1 LPSTT
6 SRYQPATLFIF
17 ITVALDILAIGVVIP
32 VLPTLIAGFFDNA
45 ADGAVAF
52 GWFVTVFAIAQF
64 FASPILGALSDRF
77 GRRPVILAS
86 NLGLGLDYILLA
98 LAQTLPLLFLA
109 RVISG
114 ITSAS
119 IATAYAYI
127 ADVTPAERRAASY
140 GTLGAAFGLGFV
152 FGPALGGVLG
162 DIDPRLPF
170 WVAAGLSLANFV
182 YGWLILPESHPP
194 ERRRPF
200 AWASLNP
207 LNGVL
212 WLRQQSQLL
221 GLATVAFL
229 AGLSHI
235 VYPTTFVLYATW
247 RYGWDAGTIGVTLAV
262 VGICSAIVQ
271 GGLVRR
277 VVPKIGEW
285 RALLLGLSGGIVA
298 FIGFGSASSAWL
310 LWAFIPISALMG
322 FVNPSAQAL
331 MTSRVDATE
340 QGRLQGAVA
349 GLTALAGLIG
359 PWTFTH
365 LYAVGIDPAMGW
377 HVPGAAFYAGAAA
390 LAVAL
395 GVVWVMRQGSG
406 TGKTEGRAQEP
417 A

>member
-1 LPSTT
+1 MHRLTAA
-6 SRYQPATLFIF
+6 PAPRQAALVFIF

-64 FASPILGALSDRF
+64 FASPILGALSDRY

-119 IATAYAYI
+119 IATAYAYV
-127 ADVTPAERRAASY
+127 ADVTPPERRAASY
-140 GTLGAAFGLGFV
+140 GMLGAAFGLGFV
-152 FGPALGGVLG
+152 IGPALGGVLG

-247 RYGWDAGTIGVTLAV
+247 RYGWDAATIGLTLAV
-262 VGICSAIVQ
+262 VGVCSAIVQ

-285 RALLLGLSGGIVA
+285 RALLLGLSAGVIA
-298 FIGFGSASSAWL
+298 FIGYGSASTAL
-310 LWAFIPISALMG
+310 MFWAFIPISALMG

-349 GLTALAGLIG
+349 GLTALAGLVG

-390 LAVAL
+390 LVVAL
-395 GVVWVMRQGSG
+395 GLVWRMRQAVAAG
-406 TGKTEGRAQEP
+406 TP
-417 A
+417 